1 MNIKAKILTGVFFGF
16 MATAFGF
23 YLYSQVFNKYS
34 LRFLERLITEE
45 DMLSEILV
53 YSVMPNLAVFFV
65 FIKRKEDYKARGVIL
80 ATLVV
85 AIVFLISFTM

>member
-23 YLYSQVFNKYS
+23 YCYSQVFNKYS
-34 LRFLERLITEE
+34 LRFLERLITEQN
-45 DMLSEILV
+45 MLSEILA
-53 YSVMPNLAVFFV
+53 YSVMPNLAAFFV

-85 AIVFLISFTM
+85 AIAFLISFAM